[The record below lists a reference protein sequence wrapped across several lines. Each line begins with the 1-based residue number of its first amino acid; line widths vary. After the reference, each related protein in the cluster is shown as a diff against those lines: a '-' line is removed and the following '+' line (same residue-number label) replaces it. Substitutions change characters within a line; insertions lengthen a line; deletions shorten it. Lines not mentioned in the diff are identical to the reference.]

1 MISFAT
7 GTTQRDFP
15 MPTTV
20 LIEDSSL
27 FVGAGLVLALVTLWR
42 RPDLRKSTA
51 HMALAMLFGLGGLW
65 LLERFGPGPAEG
77 PLGGILREL
86 ALVVLAIGVARI
98 TATFAFRVA
107 LGSVSVPQIL
117 AEVLMAL
124 ALIVFAFWRMTAVGV
139 NLAGIVTTSAV
150 VTGVLAFSLQETL
163 GNLWGGIQLQLDNT
177 CRIGD
182 WIRVDTVMGQV
193 VGIRWR
199 YVAIATNNGETVIM
213 PNGMLA
219 KNRVVV
225 LSRRGDQ
232 RIPWRRE
239 VEFAVSYDT
248 APSRVIAAVDEGLA
262 RAEIPNVAATPRL
275 DVLCTHFAD
284 SSFQYVVRYWLTDLV
299 QDTWTDSQVR
309 LHVAATLAR
318 NKMEIP
324 YPHRVLLRPKP
335 QDAQHVRECAARSKT
350 LARFD
355 LFAPLTDTER
365 DALVAALADCPYVA
379 HDVIARQGEPADSL
393 FILAHGRVAVYD
405 DSSGGAGG
413 RNRLATIEAPAYFGE
428 MGLLTGQARNA
439 TIVAEEDV
447 LCYRLEKAGFD
458 AIVRARPEL
467 IDALSQAVAAR
478 QAANDAKLQ
487 TLSEDAR
494 ARQTVGRRA
503 DLVQRM
509 KRFFSIT

>member
-1 MISFAT
+1 MQIPA
-7 GTTQRDFP
+7 
-15 MPTTV
+15 
-20 LIEDSSL
+20 LIEDSAL
-27 FVGAGLVLALVTLWR
+27 FVGAGLVLALGTLWL
-42 RPDLRKSTA
+42 RPALRKSTA
-51 HMALAMLFGLGGLW
+51 HMVLAMIFGLVGLW
-65 LLERFGPGPAEG
+65 LLESFGPGPAEG
-77 PLGGILREL
+77 PIGGILREL

-98 TATFAFRVA
+98 SVTFAFRVA
-107 LGSVSVPQIL
+107 LGNVAVPQIL

-124 ALIVFAFWRMTAVGV
+124 VLIVFAFWRMTAVGV

-182 WIRVDTVMGQV
+182 WIRIDTVMGQV

-213 PNGMLA
+213 PNGLLS
-219 KNRVVV
+219 KSRVVV
-225 LSRRGDQ
+225 LARRGDQ
-232 RIPWRRE
+232 RIPWRRD

-248 APSRVIAAVDEGLA
+248 PPSRVIAAVDAALV
-262 RAEIPNVAATPRL
+262 RAEIPNVAAAPRL

-284 SSFQYVVRYWLTDLV
+284 NSFQYVVRYWLTDLV

-318 NKMEIP
+318 HKMEIP

-335 QDAQHVRECAARSKT
+335 QDAQHVREFAARSKT
-350 LARFD
+350 LARLD
-355 LFAPLTDTER
+355 LFVPLTDTER
-365 DALVAALADCPYVA
+365 DTLVTDLADCPYVA
-379 HDVIARQGEPADSL
+379 HDVIARQGEPAESL

-405 DSSGGAGG
+405 DSAGG
-413 RNRLATIEAPAYFGE
+413 TGKRNRLATIEAPAYFGE
-428 MGLLTGQARNA
+428 MGLLTGQARSA

-447 LCYRLEKAGFD
+447 LCYRLDKTGFD
-458 AIVRARPEL
+458 AIVKARPEL

-494 ARQTVGRRA
+494 TRQAVGRRA

-509 KRFFSIT
+509 KRFFSIS